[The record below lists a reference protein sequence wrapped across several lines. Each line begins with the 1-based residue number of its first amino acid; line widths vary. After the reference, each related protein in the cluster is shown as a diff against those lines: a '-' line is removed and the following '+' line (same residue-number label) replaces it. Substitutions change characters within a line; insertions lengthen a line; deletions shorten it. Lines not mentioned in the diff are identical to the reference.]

1 MICDD
6 RFGTHFRL
14 WVANGWEEWYYDM
27 LVPLVH
33 FVPVRADL
41 SDLCAQVAWV
51 RAHPARAAAIS
62 AAAQR
67 FVREQMRPVDRDI
80 YVGEILLEYGR
91 LWARSMAKSASASDP
106 QHGNGNGNGNGR
118 GGDPITKY
126 VQHWHDPV
134 DYKPTREPRD

>member
-1 MICDD
+1 
-6 RFGTHFRL
+6 
-14 WVANGWEEWYYDM
+14 M

-33 FVPVRADL
+33 YVPVRADL
-41 SDLCAQVAWV
+41 SDLCARVAWV

-67 FVREQMRPVDRDI
+67 FVREQMRPVDRDV

-91 LWARSMAKSASASDP
+91 LWAKSVPDH
-106 QHGNGNGNGNGR
+106 QHGNGR
-118 GGDPITKY
+118 GGHPITKY

-134 DYKPTREPRD
+134 DYRPTRVPRD